1 MRLVS
6 IALHLVGMA
15 VWIGGLSY
23 QAHVLLP
30 PARRAGDPRLFAE
43 VARRGRRTTWSAAVL
58 TVLTG
63 LYNVTG
69 LGPLAPGPQ
78 RGAGTVL
85 AGKFILVLAMISLAA
100 QRDFGQVPRLLGP
113 DGLAALRAIAW
124 LDHAVLL
131 LAVVVIYLGVVV
143 ARLAHGAP

>member
-6 IALHLVGMA
+6 VWLHLLGMA
-15 VWIGGLSY
+15 VWIGGLAY
-23 QAHVLLP
+23 QAHVVLP
-30 PARRAGDPRLFAE
+30 QARRAANPRQFAE
-43 VARRGRRTTWSAAVL
+43 IAGHGRLATWTGASL

-69 LGPLAPGPQ
+69 LGPLERVMQ
-78 RGAGTVL
+78 SGAGTTL

-113 DGLAALRAIAW
+113 DWPAALRAIAW
-124 LDHAVLL
+124 LDRAVLL
-131 LAVVVIYLGVVV
+131 LAVVVIYLGLVVS
-143 ARLAHGAP
+143 RLGHGVP

>member
-1 MRLVS
+1 
-6 IALHLVGMA
+6 
-15 VWIGGLSY
+15 
-23 QAHVLLP
+23 
-30 PARRAGDPRLFAE
+30 
-43 VARRGRRTTWSAAVL
+43 
-58 TVLTG
+58 VLTG

-69 LGPLAPGPQ
+69 LGPLAPGQQ

-85 AGKFILVLAMISLAA
+85 AGKFMLVLAMISLAA

-131 LAVVVIYLGVVV
+131 LAVVVIYLGLVV

>member
-15 VWIGGLSY
+15 VWIGGLAY

-30 PARRAGDPRLFAE
+30 AARRAGDPGLFAE
-43 VARRGRRTTWSAAVL
+43 VARRGRRTTWSAAAL

-113 DGLAALRAIAW
+113 GGLAALRAIAW